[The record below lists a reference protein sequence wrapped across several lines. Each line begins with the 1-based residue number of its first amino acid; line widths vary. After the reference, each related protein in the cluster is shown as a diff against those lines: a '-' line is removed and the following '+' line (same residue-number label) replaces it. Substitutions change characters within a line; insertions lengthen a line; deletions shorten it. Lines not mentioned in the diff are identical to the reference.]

1 MLRIDID
8 CHKTIHLPQQTDLRK
23 YCYNL
28 CQRECSAQFS
38 SMSFMVSGLIFRS
51 LIHFK
56 FFIIYGVR
64 ECSHP
69 ILHVAVQFS
78 QHQLLKRL
86 FYPLQIFD
94 SFVVDKL
101 TTKAGCLFFSFL
113 SDFSILLHCLVL
125 VHTVLITVAL
135 QYGFRSER
143 LYLLFHSFFS
153 RLLAFWGL
161 LWFTINFRVI
171 CPVL

>member
-1 MLRIDID
+1 M
-8 CHKTIHLPQQTDLRK
+8 
-23 YCYNL
+23 
-28 CQRECSAQFS
+28 FS

-51 LIHFK
+51 LSHFK

-69 ILHVAVQFS
+69 NILHVAIQFS
-78 QHQLLKRL
+78 QHQLLGRL
-86 FYPLQIFD
+86 FYPLQIFA

-101 TTKAGCLFFSFL
+101 TTKAGCFFFFF
-113 SDFSILLHCLVL
+113 SDFSILLHCLML

-143 LYLLFHSFFS
+143 LYLLFHSFFPKIVS
-153 RLLAFWGL
+153 NLESFVVFYQFQDYLSQFCEKMSLAF
-161 LWFTINFRVI
+161 
-171 CPVL
+171 